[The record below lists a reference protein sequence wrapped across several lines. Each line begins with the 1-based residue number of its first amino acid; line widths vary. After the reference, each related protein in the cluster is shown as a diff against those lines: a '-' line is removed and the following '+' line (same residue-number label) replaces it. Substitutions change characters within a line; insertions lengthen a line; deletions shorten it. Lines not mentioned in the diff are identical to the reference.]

1 MELLAVDQVLDNG
14 EEDALVARCRAGDRV
29 AWQLFFDR
37 HFLFVVRSARRLGTP
52 PDEAEDVAQ
61 EVFSVAFQKI
71 GQLQQGKATWWL
83 YRICSNVASAHH
95 RRRRVRQVW
104 AHLFGGARSDDRT
117 PEDELESGQ
126 AQAQVAR
133 ILERMAARKREVLVL
148 FEIEGL
154 SGEEISARLGCPVD
168 TVWTRLHHA
177 RKEFTRLGRQLQI
190 LEEARGLP

>member
-1 MELLAVDQVLDNG
+1 MELLAVQDVLDNS

-52 PDEAEDVAQ
+52 ADEAEDVAQ
-61 EVFSVAFQKI
+61 EVFTLAFQKI
-71 GQLQQGKATWWL
+71 GQLQHGKASWWL

-95 RRRRVRQVW
+95 RRRRVRQAW
-104 AHLFGGARSDDRT
+104 AHLFGEPGRDERT
-117 PEDELESGQ
+117 PEDALTGDQ
-126 AQAQVAR
+126 AHEQVSK
-133 ILERMAARKREVLVL
+133 ILERMGARKREVLVL

-154 SGEEISARLGCPVD
+154 SGEEISQRLGCPVD

-177 RKEFTRLGRQLQI
+177 RKQFTRLGRQLEI
-190 LEEARGLP
+190 LEESRGVS